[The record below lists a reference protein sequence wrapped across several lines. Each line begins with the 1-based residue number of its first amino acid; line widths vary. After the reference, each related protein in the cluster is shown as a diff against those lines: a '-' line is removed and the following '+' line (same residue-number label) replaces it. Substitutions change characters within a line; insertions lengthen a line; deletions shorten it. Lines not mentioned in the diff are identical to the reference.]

1 MRILVADDDSLN
13 LMVTRT
19 ILIAQGIEVVE
30 AVNGL
35 EAYDIFLKESFT
47 AILMDIEMPVL
58 DGLKA
63 IQRIREYERKNG
75 GHVPII
81 AFTSYTRK
89 DERAE
94 YFRFGIDEYLS
105 KPFKPFELSSVL
117 QKVITKTV

>member
-1 MRILVADDDSLN
+1 
-13 LMVTRT
+13 MVTKT
-19 ILIAQGIEVVE
+19 ILMAQGIEVTEVI
-30 AVNGL
+30 NGL
-35 EAYDIFLKESFT
+35 EAYETFLMGTFT

-63 IQRIREYERKNG
+63 IQRIREHERKNG

-81 AFTSYTRK
+81 AITSYTRK
-89 DERAE
+89 EDRAE

-117 QKVITKTV
+117 QRFITKQVNL